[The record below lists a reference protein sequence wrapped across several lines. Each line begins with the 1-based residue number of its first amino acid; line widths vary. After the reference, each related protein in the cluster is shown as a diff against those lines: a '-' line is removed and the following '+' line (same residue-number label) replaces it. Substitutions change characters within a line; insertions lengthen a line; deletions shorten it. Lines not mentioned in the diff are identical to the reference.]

1 MSGTPFASLDD
12 YIALPRTT
20 TLAAAPDGSRVVV
33 GVGALDK
40 DSTAWVTNLWEV
52 DPAGERPARR
62 LTRGEKGESTVAF
75 TPEGDLLF
83 VAKRGGDDDAPPA
96 LWLLPGAGASLAR
109 WPRTRAGSPP

>member
-40 DSTAWVTNLWEV
+40 DSTA
-52 DPAGERPARR
+52 
-62 LTRGEKGESTVAF
+62 
-75 TPEGDLLF
+75 
-83 VAKRGGDDDAPPA
+83 
-96 LWLLPGAGASLAR
+96 
-109 WPRTRAGSPP
+109 